1 MNSAPIEL
9 ANSEDFEFRALGE
22 AKNYRTALLREFG
35 GYLRGNVIEVG
46 AGIGQLTGELR
57 RVPSIQKLCSIEP
70 DVGFC
75 NRIRTSF
82 PDHDLIAGTISDL
95 KERAGWNAIVS
106 VNVLEHIEA
115 DQAELASYSRLLEP
129 TGGALCLFV
138 PARQEIYAPIDR
150 DFGHFRRYARGD
162 LRNKLEQ
169 AGFIVE
175 RLRYYNLV
183 GYFAWWT
190 TFCVLKKRSFD
201 PQAVRFFDRAIFPA
215 VQWTE
220 THVSAPPFGQS
231 LLAIARA
238 RRSHAR

>member
-1 MNSAPIEL
+1 MNGAPNTL
-9 ANSEDFEFRALGE
+9 ADSEDFEFQALGE

-35 GYLRGNVIEVG
+35 GHLRGNVIEVG
-46 AGIGQLTGELR
+46 AGIGQLTAELR
-57 RVPSIQKLCSIEP
+57 RMPSIQKLCPIEP
-70 DVGFC
+70 NVGFC
-75 NRIRTSF
+75 DRIRASF

-95 KERAGWNAIVS
+95 KERAGWNAILS

-115 DQAELASYSRLLEP
+115 DQAELATYAQLLEP
-129 TGGALCLFV
+129 TGGSLCLFV
-138 PARQEIYAPIDR
+138 PARREIYAPIDR
-150 DFGHFRRYARGD
+150 DFGHFRRYVRRE
-162 LRNKLEQ
+162 LRKKLEQ
-169 AGFIVE
+169 AGFIVD

-183 GYFAWWT
+183 GYFAWWM

-215 VQWTE
+215 VHWTE

-238 RRSHAR
+238 RKSHAR